1 MHTLKV
7 TGHLNPWA
15 PRRRWL
21 DPAISTDTTMCSLHR
36 GATMASQSLAL
47 IRPRRISD
55 LRITRHAGWTKEQQ
69 AKIND
74 YVSQF
79 SLFDNEDRTP
89 LRAPRFAGTYHYQ
102 CAEPDCGGH
111 KQGFIDWEFVAVQL
125 LRLRGMDDD
134 TAAEH
139 LRRRFLDEICGSSH
153 DVAFYVGNV
162 TAHPRTFSVLG
173 VYYPPR
179 AKQCGQHSNLA
190 GQRRS
195 SSKQRPRQAC
205 ERQRAIAAARGTG
218 VCSFQRRDQGQ
229 PRSERV
235 DRTNEC
241 GCLTTASRTCR
252 QTTPGPS
259 AHSALSTCRSNPS
272 TAPLGCGRRPRQSTA

>member
-1 MHTLKV
+1 MTQMSIFGQPDELPKKPDGDLAVTLNVLITVKAAPNPSEKYGETVCVAGLSIDPCRPGWVRLYPINFRELGGNETFKKYDIVSVKAVPARQDSRRESWRPQMHTLKV
-7 TGHLNPWA
+7 TGHLTPWT

-47 IRPRRISD
+47 IRPRRITD
-55 LRITRHAGWTKEQQ
+55 LRVTRHAGWTKEQQ

-111 KQGFIDWEFVAVQL
+111 KQGFIDWEFVAFQL

-134 TAAEH
+134 SAAKH
-139 LRRRFLDEICGSSH
+139 LRRRFLDEICGPGH
-153 DVAFYVGNV
+153 DVAFYVGNIA
-162 TAHPRTFSVLG
+162 AHPRTFSVLG

-179 AKQCGQHSNLA
+179 AKSA
-190 GQRRS
+190 
-195 SSKQRPRQAC
+195 PR
-205 ERQRAIAAARGTG
+205 
-218 VCSFQRRDQGQ
+218 
-229 PRSERV
+229 
-235 DRTNEC
+235 
-241 GCLTTASRTCR
+241 
-252 QTTPGPS
+252 
-259 AHSALSTCRSNPS
+259 
-272 TAPLGCGRRPRQSTA
+272 